1 LQLIFRLDFKSNF
14 SKENSAELP
23 LNQTL
28 RLSHPIATN
37 INMITEEDEE
47 IVPRETLNSI
57 YGENYDLIK
66 IKIMDTENEAINYLT
81 DNISKLQVKY
91 KEFNTD
97 INSHFRNLTSK
108 IADAFKLNNSSSE
121 EIKGTKKEKKE
132 NLMKKYSSEYIQE
145 LEKIINIHEQIFNN
159 IKNTISIFYDFL
171 DISKLSLLSFLTT
184 FILEGPIFVF
194 EAVSYELLSGSELN
208 SLCFISKF

>member
-1 LQLIFRLDFKSNF
+1 MDNDMRKSERLDFKSNF

-171 DISKLSLLSFLTT
+171 DISKL
-184 FILEGPIFVF
+184 
-194 EAVSYELLSGSELN
+194 
-208 SLCFISKF
+208 